1 MKKLYTQRKF
11 SKLAIVLIS
20 CITALSLLLYA
31 CKKPTDGI
39 KILLDSTSLFPSPT
53 LLKFTNADTV
63 SNGELPA
70 SFAVAVSGPGAKYV
84 QMASGGTDFKVTG
97 GLLSLALTKDAHASI
112 TNPITFTVT
121 ASLTGYAPITQNI
134 TITKNDLSIYPV
146 KVLEYAHAPVGTT
159 VLSGVQTTLVGGALP
174 AALTL
179 TTSKNAYMN
188 EQATITFPTGTQM
201 QDANGAALTGV
212 QLISNI
218 VQYGTGTDA
227 SMQAF
232 PGGLNAPLAYKSD
245 NSQIAGGVNFVTA
258 GLLQMN
264 LAASG
269 TPVKKFS
276 KPVAVSI
283 ELNSN
288 TVNFATLGTTPAAVK
303 VGDKVPVWS
312 MNESTGQ
319 WTNEVDATVVLDGNG
334 RLAAQFSITHLSCWN
349 LDWTYGANFGTY
361 GVCNSTL
368 SVTVNPSDPT
378 FKGGPYEITLQTP
391 SGQYLGGLHS
401 ATISQGFVATFP
413 SVPNIPLAK
422 IVVSGGIP
430 YARVQSSTFSPCG
443 AGGVTVTMPVGTN
456 NPINVNVDIKGICSG
471 KDIIILPSA
480 TFELYQQTGGSVAQ
494 GTGTFADAGTFQ
506 LNNGKG
512 VTTLQVG
519 KQYYFV
525 TIYNGTQ
532 YKTDAFSVSK
542 SDIAIPSTSSAL
554 QASATYDSATNSLNI
569 VGTIPVNCN

>member
-1 MKKLYTQRKF
+1 
-11 SKLAIVLIS
+11 
-20 CITALSLLLYA
+20 
-31 CKKPTDGI
+31 
-39 KILLDSTSLFPSPT
+39 
-53 LLKFTNADTV
+53 
-63 SNGELPA
+63 
-70 SFAVAVSGPGAKYV
+70 
-84 QMASGGTDFKVTG
+84 MASGGTDFKATG

-121 ASLTGYAPITQNI
+121 ASLVGYAPITQNI
-134 TITKNDLSIYPV
+134 TITKNDLSIFPV
-146 KVLEYAHAPVGTT
+146 KVLDYQHPPVGTT
-159 VLSGVQTTLVGGALP
+159 VLAGVTTNLTAGVLP
-174 AALTL
+174 SAYTL
-179 TTSKNAYMN
+179 TTSKTATMN
-188 EQATITFPTGTQM
+188 EQATITFAAGTQM
-201 QDANGAALTGV
+201 QDANGVALGGT
-212 QLISNI
+212 QLLSNI

-227 SMQAF
+227 SLQAF

-245 NSQIAGGVNFVTA
+245 NTQIAGGVTFVTA

-264 LAASG
+264 LEASG

-276 KPVAVSI
+276 KPVSVSI
-283 ELNSN
+283 ELNTN
-288 TVNFATLGTTPAAVK
+288 TINFATLAAAK

-319 WTNEVDATVVLDGNG
+319 WTNEADATVVLDGNG
-334 RLAAQFSITHLSCWN
+334 RLAAQFSISHLSCWN
-349 LDWTYGANFGTY
+349 LDWSYGANFGTY
-361 GVCNSTL
+361 TTCNSTL
-368 SVTVNPSDPT
+368 SVTVNPSDAT

-430 YARVQSSTFSPCG
+430 YARVQSNTFSPCG
-443 AGGVTVTMPVGTN
+443 AGSVVVTMPVGTN
-456 NPINVNVDIKGICSG
+456 NPINVNVDIRGICSG
-471 KDIIILPSA
+471 KDIVILPSA
-480 TFELYQQTGGSVAQ
+480 TFELFQQTGGSVAQ
-494 GTGTFADAGTFQ
+494 GTGVFADAGTFQ

-525 TIYNGTQ
+525 TVYNGTQ
-532 YKTDAFSVSK
+532 YKTDPFSVSK

-554 QASATYDSATNSLNI
+554 KASATYDATTNSLNI